1 MVWIDLIYNLALLV
15 ALSVVSGFVDS
26 RWKRDTK
33 LGAILQGL
41 VFGGAAVIGMLRPFV
56 FAPGLIFDGR
66 SVMISLGALFFGPWT
81 AAVTCLMTI
90 PLRVAQGGPGAVMG
104 VSVILASAAIGVA
117 FWLRRPPGPRE
128 VSFKTLLVFGIWV
141 HLVMLAL
148 TTALPREMILPVL
161 KRIGWPVILI
171 YPLATVLIGKILSD
185 QAARAGFLESLQESE
200 RRFRAIF
207 NSTFQFTGVLQ
218 PDGTV
223 TEANQAALDFAGIK
237 LEDVRHRPFWEARW
251 WAGNEARVRQL
262 REALTRAAGGEFVR
276 YEVELQG
283 AGDRTAVVDFSIKP
297 VRDAA
302 DRVVFLVPEG
312 RDITERIR
320 AEAETRAG
328 EERLRGILETIP
340 NGIVIV
346 NRDGRISYANSG
358 AERLLGLTRAQ
369 IADRTYNDPTWQITT
384 VTGEPFPDE
393 EQPFTRVMRTG
404 ETVEHVEQ
412 VIIRPDGQRVT
423 LAIHA
428 APLRDA
434 AGTVTGMVAAFND
447 ITERQEAER
456 ALRESE
462 ERYRG
467 LFTAMQEGFA
477 LHEIICDAQG
487 RPQDYRYLEV
497 NPAFERMTG
506 IPRHRWIGH
515 TVREVLPRVE
525 ARWIRDFGEVA
536 LTGVARTFEDYV
548 AELDQHYEVLAYSPK
563 LGLFAVVALDVTQ
576 RKRAEVEVERNHA
589 LYRRAIGVA
598 GLVPYQKDYAS
609 DTYVFM
615 GEGIRD
621 ITGYAPTELR
631 SAVWREMILETVFQ
645 GEATGLNHA
654 EAVRRSVSGEIRNWR
669 ADHRIRT
676 RSGEVRWISDSSIPL
691 LDAKGAYMGSMGIIQ
706 DITERKRVEA
716 ALRDSQQQLKAI
728 FDNAQDGILLADADT
743 KRFVL
748 ANPRIAEMLG
758 YTTAE
763 LLQRC
768 IPDIHPPSDLP
779 RIAQVLEQQ
788 LAGELP
794 FVHDIPV
801 VRKDGSLFY
810 ADISVSLLDLGGRRC
825 LVGLFRDI
833 TERKHA
839 EEALRR
845 SEASLARAQRVARL
859 GSWEIDLATDAL
871 QWSQETYRIFGVKP
885 ESFTLTRAAFRE
897 LVHPED
903 RDRVHAAIQRAIQEG
918 HAYTIDH
925 RIRCPD
931 GTERIVSERADVLT
945 DAAGRVTGLVGTAQ
959 DVTELKRIEQAL
971 QRSEKH
977 FRSIIDTVQD
987 VISIVDVN
995 GQIRFVSPS
1004 AERTLGYTPEQL
1016 LDQAIFEFIPGEEHE
1031 AVREA
1036 LTRALGEPHQP
1047 VAVQHHFR
1055 HADGSIRF
1063 LESIGSL
1070 LGGEG
1075 VQALVVN
1082 SRDITDRRRLEDQ
1095 LRQSQ
1100 KMEAIGQLAAG
1111 VAHDFNNL
1119 LTIIQG
1125 NASLLL
1131 GTPGL
1136 SEEDTGSVNQI
1147 TQAAERAAGLTR
1159 QLLMFSRKQVMRLAP
1174 VDLNEVVGN
1183 MTKML
1188 QRILGE
1194 DITLRSEYAPNLP
1207 LIQADTGMLEQVL
1220 LNLAVNA
1227 RDAMPDGGQLV
1238 IQTLAV
1244 NLDLTDLGRHPEA
1257 ASGAHLR
1264 LSVGDTGCGIAP
1276 ENLPRIFDPF
1286 FTTKEVGKG
1295 TGLGLATVY
1304 GIVKQHRGWIEV
1316 ASEVGQGTTFQ
1327 IFLPVAEG
1335 ISARQR
1341 GSGAIQEL
1349 PRGSEVILVVE
1360 DERAVRLLVNNLLQR
1375 CGYTVLMAESG
1386 VAALEVWKEHQH
1398 RIALLLTDMVMPDGM
1413 SGRELARR
1421 LKQGNPR
1428 LKVIYT
1434 SGYSAAITGEVPPL
1448 TEGVN
1453 FLQKPYPP
1461 HHLAKTVRACLDRA

>member
-90 PLRVAQGGPGAVMG
+90 PLRVVQGGPGAVMG

-117 FWLRRPPGPRE
+117 FYLRRPPGPRE
-128 VSFKTLLVFGIWV
+128 VSFKTLLVFGILV
-141 HLVMLAL
+141 HLAMLAL

-218 PDGTV
+218 PDGAL
-223 TEANQAALDFAGIK
+223 TEANQAALDFAGIT
-237 LEDVRHRPFWEARW
+237 LEDVRHHPFWETRW
-251 WAGNEARVRQL
+251 WAGNEVRVRQL
-262 REALTRAAGGEFVR
+262 REAITRAAGGEFVR

-283 AGDRTAVVDFSIKP
+283 AGDRTAIVDFSLAP
-297 VRDAA
+297 VLDSGGRA
-302 DRVVFLVPEG
+302 LLLICEG
-312 RDITERIR
+312 RDITERKR
-320 AEAETRAG
+320 N
-328 EERLRGILETIP
+328 EE
-340 NGIVIV
+340 
-346 NRDGRISYANSG
+346 
-358 AERLLGLTRAQ
+358 
-369 IADRTYNDPTWQITT
+369 
-384 VTGEPFPDE
+384 
-393 EQPFTRVMRTG
+393 
-404 ETVEHVEQ
+404 
-412 VIIRPDGQRVT
+412 
-423 LAIHA
+423 
-428 APLRDA
+428 
-434 AGTVTGMVAAFND
+434 
-447 ITERQEAER
+447 

-462 ERYRG
+462 ERWRG

-525 ARWIRDFGEVA
+525 ERWIRDFGEVA
-536 LTGVARTFEDYV
+536 LTGVARTFEDYI

-563 LGLFAVVALDVTQ
+563 RGLFAVVALDVTQ

-631 SAVWREMILETVFQ
+631 STVWREMILETVFQ
-645 GEATGLNHA
+645 GEAAGLDRA
-654 EAVRRSVSGEIRNWR
+654 EAARRAVAGEIRNWR

-676 RSGEVRWISDSSIPL
+676 RSGEIRWISDSSIPL
-691 LDAKGAYMGSMGIIQ
+691 LDAKGGYMGSMGIIQ
-706 DITERKRVEA
+706 DITERKRAEA

-728 FDNAQDGILLADADT
+728 FDNAQDGILLADTDT

-763 LLQRC
+763 LLQLG
-768 IPDIHPPSDLP
+768 IPDIHPAADLP
-779 RIAQVLEQQ
+779 RIAHVLEQQ

-810 ADISVSLLDLGGRRC
+810 ADISASLLELGGRRC
-825 LVGLFRDI
+825 LIGLFRDI

-859 GSWEIDLATDAL
+859 GSWEIDLAANTL
-871 QWSQETYRIFGVKP
+871 HWSQETFRIFGVNP
-885 ESFTLTRAAFRE
+885 ESFTPSRAAFRE

-903 RDRVHAAIQRAIQEG
+903 RDRVHAAAERAIREG

-945 DAAGRVTGLVGTAQ
+945 NAAGRVTGLVGTVQ

-1016 LDQAIFEFIPGEEHE
+1016 LDQAIFEFIPGEEHGV
-1031 AVREA
+1031 VRAA

-1047 VAVQHHFR
+1047 LAVQHHFR

-1075 VQALVVN
+1075 AQALVVN

-1136 SEEDTGSVNQI
+1136 SEEDTGSIHQI

-1194 DITLRSEYAPNLP
+1194 DITLRSKYAPNLP

-1227 RDAMPDGGQLV
+1227 RDAMPEGGDLLLK
-1238 IQTLAV
+1238 TAV
-1244 NLDLTDLGRHPEA
+1244 TELSA
-1257 ASGAHLR
+1257 ADSLQYPGSVAGTQVR
-1264 LSVGDTGCGIAP
+1264 LSVTDTGCGIP
-1276 ENLPRIFDPF
+1276 TENLSRIFDPF

-1304 GIVKQHRGWIEV
+1304 GIVQQHHGWIEV
-1316 ASEVGQGTTFQ
+1316 SSEVGRGTTFQ
-1327 IFLPVAEG
+1327 ISFPAAAAEAVRR
-1335 ISARQR
+1335 SA
-1341 GSGAIQEL
+1341 AAAVPEF
-1349 PRGSEVILVVE
+1349 PRGDEVLLVVE
-1360 DERAVRLLVNNLLQR
+1360 DEPAVRLLVSNLLQR
-1375 CGYTVLMAESG
+1375 CGYTVLLAASG
-1386 VAALEVWKEHQH
+1386 VAALNVWKTEKE
-1398 RIALLLTDMVMPDGM
+1398 RVDLLLTDMVMPDGM
-1413 SGRELARR
+1413 SGRDLARVLQR
-1421 LKQGNPR
+1421 DKPGLKI
-1428 LKVIYT
+1428 IYT
-1434 SGYSAAITGEVPPL
+1434 SGYSAAVSGDGPAL

-1461 HHLAKTVRACLDRA
+1461 YHLAKTVRACLDCK